1 MKKESPMLDAIVNRV
16 KQFRE
21 KIYQFFPSRRDAAME
36 LVDSLASN
44 TQAKS
49 VVELSLNPLHRR
61 NYCSITRSVDEFYA
75 KQNHEEKQKQNKQL
89 TRLLSE
95 CCSPSQKRRYHLF
108 ALDCT
113 SNPRVFAKTLSDRGI
128 VHAPNPIYGNA
139 PITIGH
145 QYSMAA
151 YLPEKLLKDTPPW
164 VVPLSCERVGTD
176 QKGTLVGMEQISY
189 CIAQLIFKGTLC
201 VSVGDCAYSDS
212 SCISQAN
219 KNPEQV
225 HVSRA
230 KNNRVFYEALPE
242 KKRKS
247 RGRPKRY
254 GKKFRL
260 NSRRLRIA
268 DESTK
273 LKITST
279 KGKELTA
286 TIECWNNMRM
296 RGKKGFDTSKI
307 PLRLLRIRV
316 YDSLSG
322 ELMFKRPMWLIVSG
336 KRQDEL
342 SLADAYHIYRQ
353 RFDIE
358 HFFKFGKNRLMMN
371 KIQTPETDHEEAWWQ
386 FTMMAYAQLYLC
398 RALADYIPTPWE
410 KYLNKFK
417 TSEQE
422 KSPTQV
428 QKCFSGII
436 REIGTPAQPPKPRNK
451 SVGRVKGAVQ
461 PKRKRQP
468 VIIKSKN
475 SIIRNAITT

>member
-1 MKKESPMLDAIVNRV
+1 MKGGPPMLDVIVNRV

-61 NYCSITRSVDEFYA
+61 NYCSITRSIDEFYA
-75 KQNHEEKQKQNKQL
+75 RTTPEDKQQQNKKL
-89 TRLLSE
+89 TQILSE
-95 CCSPSQKRRYHLF
+95 CCPSLQKRPYHLF

-113 SNPRVFAKTLSDRGI
+113 SNPRVFAKTLRDRGI
-128 VHAPNPIYGNA
+128 VHAPNPIYNNL

-145 QYSMAA
+145 QYSMAV
-151 YLPEKLLKDTPPW
+151 YLPEKLSEDISPW
-164 VVPLSCERVGTD
+164 VIPLSCERVSTD
-176 QKGTLVGMEQISY
+176 QKGTLVGMEQINR
-189 CIAQLIFKGTLC
+189 CIAQTIFKGKLC

-212 SCISQAN
+212 GCISQAN
-219 KNPEQV
+219 KHPEQV
-225 HVSRA
+225 HVGRA
-230 KNNRVFYEALPE
+230 KNNRVFYNALPN
-242 KKRKS
+242 KKQKS

-260 NSRRLRIA
+260 NAKRLRIA
-268 DESTK
+268 DESTE

-279 KGKELTA
+279 KGKEFTV
-286 TIECWNNMRM
+286 TIECWNNMLM
-296 RGKKGFDTSKI
+296 RGKKGFDTSKM
-307 PLRLLRIRV
+307 PLRLLKIRV

-336 KRQDEL
+336 KRQSEL
-342 SLADAYHIYRQ
+342 SLTNVYHIYRQ

-386 FTMMAYAQLYLC
+386 FTIMAYAQLYVC
-398 RALADYIPTPWE
+398 RTLADYIPTPWE
-410 KYLNKFK
+410 KYLEKFK
-417 TSEQE
+417 ISGRDN
-422 KSPTQV
+422 SPTQV
-428 QKCFSGII
+428 QKCFSRII
-436 REIGTPAQPPKPRNK
+436 CGIGTPAQPPKPRHK
-451 SVGRVKGAVQ
+451 SIGRIKGAIQ
-461 PKRKRQP
+461 PKREHHP
-468 VIIKSKN
+468 VIIKGN
-475 SIIRNAITT
+475 NRVIRDAMTT

>member
-21 KIYQFFPSRRDAAME
+21 KIYRFFPLRRDAAME

-61 NYCSITRSVDEFYA
+61 NYCSITRCIDEFYA
-75 KQNHEEKQKQNKQL
+75 GLSQENKQQQNKQL
-89 TRLLSE
+89 TQILSD
-95 CCSPSQKRRYHLF
+95 CCSPLQKRPYHLF
-108 ALDCT
+108 AVDCT
-113 SNPRVFAKTLSDRGI
+113 SNPRIFSNTLSDRGI
-128 VHAPNPIYGNA
+128 VHAPNPIYNNL

-145 QYSMAA
+145 QYSMAV
-151 YLPEKLLKDTPPW
+151 YLPEKLSEDTPPW
-164 VVPLSCERVGTD
+164 VVPLSCERVSTE
-176 QKGTLVGMEQISY
+176 QKGTVVGMEQISH
-189 CIAQLIFKGTLC
+189 CISHAVFKGTLC

-212 SCISQAN
+212 SSISQAN

-230 KNNRVFYEALPE
+230 KNNRVFYNALPD

-260 NSRRLRIA
+260 NAKRLSIA
-268 DESTK
+268 DESTE

-279 KGKELTA
+279 KGKEFIV

-296 RGKKGFDTSKI
+296 RGKKGCDTSKT

-316 YDSLSG
+316 HDATG
-322 ELMFKRPMWLIVSG
+322 ELLFKRPMWLIVSG
-336 KRQDEL
+336 KRQNEL
-342 SLADAYHIYRQ
+342 SLIDVYHIYHH

-358 HFFKFGKNRLMMN
+358 HFFKFGKNRLLMN
-371 KIQTPETDHEEAWWQ
+371 KTQTPEVDHEEAWWQ
-386 FTMMAYAQLYLC
+386 FTMMAYAQLYVC
-398 RALADYIPTPWE
+398 RALADYMPTPWE
-410 KYLNKFK
+410 KYLEEFK
-417 TSEQE
+417 STDRE

-428 QKCFSGII
+428 QKSFYRII
-436 REIGTPAQPPKPRNK
+436 RGIGTPAQAPKPRNK
-451 SVGRVKGAVQ
+451 SIGRVKGTIQ
-461 PKRKRQP
+461 IKRQRHP

-475 SIIRNAITT
+475 TLIRDVMTT